1 MCEFSFEKEDGI
13 MLGKISVIAISAA
26 FVACLFG
33 ATAGFS
39 EDAPPLRVRGTLDQ
53 VNGNTL
59 TIKTKSGTPVTV
71 QLKDGAPV
79 VAVTKGAMS
88 DVQTNSFVGIASMPQ
103 PDGSLKAVE
112 VSVFAEPLRGTAEGH
127 YPWDLMPGSSMT
139 NAAVTK
145 QVTKQEGNTLRAE
158 NISW

>member
-1 MCEFSFEKEDGI
+1 
-13 MLGKISVIAISAA
+13 MLGKISVIAISATFA
-26 FVACLFG
+26 ACVFG

-39 EDAPPLRVRGTLDQ
+39 EDATPLRVRGTLDQ

-145 QVTKQEGNTLRAE
+145 QVTSKKETRLRSNTKTESKPL
-158 NISW
+158 

>member
-1 MCEFSFEKEDGI
+1 

-26 FVACLFG
+26 FAACLFG
-33 ATAGFS
+33 ATVGFS
-39 EDAPPLRVRGTLDQ
+39 EDATPLRVRGTLDQ

-71 QLKDGAPV
+71 KLKDGAPV

-112 VSVFAEPLRGTAEGH
+112 VSVFAEPLRGTAEGQRQSQSRS
-127 YPWDLMPGSSMT
+127 PSKKATRLRS
-139 NAAVTK
+139 NTK
-145 QVTKQEGNTLRAE
+145 TESKLLSFRQTL
-158 NISW
+158 